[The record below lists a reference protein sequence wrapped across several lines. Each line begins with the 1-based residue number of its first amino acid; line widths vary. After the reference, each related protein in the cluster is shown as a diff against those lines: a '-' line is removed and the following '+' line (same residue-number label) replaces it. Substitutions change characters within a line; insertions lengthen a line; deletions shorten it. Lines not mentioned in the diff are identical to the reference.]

1 MAEFYAHFSYLIHLS
16 DRKSFGWSNTNE
28 WFGAT
33 LNEEDID
40 A

>member
-1 MAEFYAHFSYLIHLS
+1 MAAFCIHLS
-16 DRKSFGWSNTNE
+16 YQIHLTDRKSFGRSNTSE

>member
-1 MAEFYAHFSYLIHLS
+1 MAAFFIHFSYLIHLS

-28 WFGAT
+28 WFGTT
-33 LNEEDID
+33 LNDENID

>member
-1 MAEFYAHFSYLIHLS
+1 MAAFCTHLSYQIHLT

-28 WFGAT
+28 WFSAT
-33 LNEEDID
+33 LNGEDID

>member
-1 MAEFYAHFSYLIHLS
+1 MAEFYTHFSYLIHFT
-16 DRKSFGWSNTNE
+16 DRKSFGWSNINE
-28 WFGAT
+28 CFGAT